1 MACFWARSS
10 IERIVATT
18 PISVSSL
25 SGRLEPGLMTRV
37 IARVRGRE
45 IDDQLL
51 AGNPPDGNPVALAR
65 LARLLDVRYRS
76 KLADALRRLLAAAK
90 RGRLNPF
97 VAELPLQ
104 VPEVLGAEPLILKLA
119 AELEHEESVSP
130 RGVILADRL
139 IRDGDSPVYWRSDF
153 STIEEPPE
161 QSVELA
167 VRHARAAL
175 HLG

>member
-1 MACFWARSS
+1 LKPAYFWAKFS
-10 IERIVATT
+10 IEKIVATT
-18 PISVSSL
+18 P
-25 SGRLEPGLMTRV
+25 RLMTRL
-37 IARVRGRE
+37 IARVRGPA

-76 KLADALRRLLAAAK
+76 QLAEALRRLLAAAK
-90 RGRLNPF
+90 RPRLNPF
-97 VAELPLQ
+97 VAELPLKVQ
-104 VPEVLGAEPLILKLA
+104 EVLGAEPLILELA
-119 AELEHEESVSP
+119 AELEREESVSP

-139 IRDGDSPVYWRSDF
+139 IRDGDSPVYWRSDL
-153 STIEEPPE
+153 SRHPDPSPE
-161 QSVELA
+161 TVELA